1 MSDLLRAF
9 GQNIIDRRKA
19 LGISQEK
26 LALICDVDRS
36 YLGRVERGEINITL
50 EKIYK
55 IAAALSCH
63 PRELLP
69 E

>member
-1 MSDLLRAF
+1 MSELLRAF
-9 GQNIIDRRKA
+9 GQNIIERRKT

-36 YLGRVERGEINITL
+36 YLGRVERGELNITL

-55 IAAALSCH
+55 IAAALESH
-63 PRELLP
+63 PKDLLP
-69 E
+69 